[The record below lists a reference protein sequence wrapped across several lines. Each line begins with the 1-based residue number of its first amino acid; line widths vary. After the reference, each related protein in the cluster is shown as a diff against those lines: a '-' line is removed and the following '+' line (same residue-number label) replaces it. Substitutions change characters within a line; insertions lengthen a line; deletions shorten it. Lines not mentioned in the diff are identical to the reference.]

1 MGLGGILALSHLV
14 SRRSVRAG
22 FALELIAIFSM
33 WHMCEKKCYWGWGP
47 SITIYIPP
55 RPLSYSLI
63 SRGRVVLSAP
73 IFWGSYNHSLDSR
86 GLLVSYTI
94 FVHPQY
100 QNSFSSGLMLHWSI
114 NVGTLTTR
122 YAIGPQLWHCTC
134 QAFFSIRLG
143 SPTHIIRNRIFT
155 CSLVATSDSTS
166 TKLVLPVFFDY
177 QIAIFPYSSSAPPRF
192 IRQGLIYFQVFD
204 IMTSLTRSLLK

>member
-1 MGLGGILALSHLV
+1 M
-14 SRRSVRAG
+14 
-22 FALELIAIFSM
+22 
-33 WHMCEKKCYWGWGP
+33 
-47 SITIYIPP
+47 
-55 RPLSYSLI
+55 

-143 SPTHIIRNRIFT
+143 SPTHIIRNKIFT

-166 TKLVLPVFFDY
+166 TKTCFASIYWLSNSYISLLFF
-177 QIAIFPYSSSAPPRF
+177 SPPR
-192 IRQGLIYFQVFD
+192 IHTPRTNLLSGSWNND
-204 IMTSLTRSLLK
+204 LTYQKFT